1 MEINMTRIERIEEM
15 INKKCFSNWSREDIE
30 AELSDWSD
38 EDVSKGYAVFDF
50 DGTGMLEI
58 EEIGCMDAFDG
69 SDDKATQKAI
79 EDGIKII
86 PIDELPDNFDRKY
99 LGWIDT
105 AENRKAILNY
115 CSSMKKQN

>member
-1 MEINMTRIERIEEM
+1 MTRNERIEEM
-15 INKKCFSNWSREDIE
+15 MNKECFANWSRKDIE
-30 AELSDWSD
+30 AELSGWSD
-38 EDVSKGYAVFDF
+38 EDVSKGYAIFDF

-58 EEIGCMDAFDG
+58 EEIDCMNAFGG

-86 PIDELPDNFDRKY
+86 PIEELPENFERRY

-105 AENRKAILNY
+105 PENRKAILNY
-115 CSSMKKQN
+115 CSRQKADRRL